1 MATAIIVNN
10 TIITEII
17 VVIMPL
23 TALTL
28 SMDVSIIVKAFLVIL
43 SGITLLL
50 GDKAA
55 IYPICSN
62 PVYNI

>member
-1 MATAIIVNN
+1 
-10 TIITEII
+10 
-17 VVIMPL
+17 MPL